1 MKNYFIY
8 TGASR
13 IIDGKLINSQT
24 TVQILEKS
32 ESGLTGVVETVYT
45 HGGLRFNCSMDELR
59 PFNTVEKPVIEFDYS
74 KISNVMVEGIDTED
88 HPDFCDASIWSADY
102 DGEPMTEDQIEAL
115 NENSEFV
122 NQSVFAQLY

>member
-8 TGASR
+8 TGASC

-45 HGGLRFNCSMDELR
+45 HGGLRFQCSMDELR
-59 PFNTVEKPVIEFDYS
+59 PFNFTEKTETELDYS

-88 HPDFCDASIWSADY
+88 HPDFCDAYIASADY
-102 DGEPMTEDQIEAL
+102 DGNPMTMEQLETLSND
-115 NENSEFV
+115 SEFV

>member
-32 ESGLTGVVETVYT
+32 ESGLTGVVETVYSRSGT
-45 HGGLRFNCSMDELR
+45 RFQCSMDELR

-74 KISNVMVEGIDTED
+74 KISNVMVEGIDMED
-88 HPDFCDASIWSADY
+88 YGDFCDASITSADY